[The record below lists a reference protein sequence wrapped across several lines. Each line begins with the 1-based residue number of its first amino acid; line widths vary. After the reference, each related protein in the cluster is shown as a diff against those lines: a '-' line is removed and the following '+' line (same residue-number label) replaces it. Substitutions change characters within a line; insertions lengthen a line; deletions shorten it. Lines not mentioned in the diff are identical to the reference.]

1 MRMRRSR
8 PNGWTQKG
16 PEAVVIDTSRPI
28 IVPTPTAQE
37 DAAKNMPPDTQVAEN
52 TARLASPSDAKELS
66 KVDPRPQP
74 RSNVGKARTKRPP
87 VSYAQRPDV
96 GAYGPWTL
104 DQQDARIRDSFAQLV
119 PTFLG
124 S

>member
-1 MRMRRSR
+1 
-8 PNGWTQKG
+8 
-16 PEAVVIDTSRPI
+16 
-28 IVPTPTAQE
+28 
-37 DAAKNMPPDTQVAEN
+37 MPPDTQVAEN

-119 PTFLG
+119 PLQQRQGHSRREVRWAQTEHTRRPHFG
-124 S
+124 WFDTGW